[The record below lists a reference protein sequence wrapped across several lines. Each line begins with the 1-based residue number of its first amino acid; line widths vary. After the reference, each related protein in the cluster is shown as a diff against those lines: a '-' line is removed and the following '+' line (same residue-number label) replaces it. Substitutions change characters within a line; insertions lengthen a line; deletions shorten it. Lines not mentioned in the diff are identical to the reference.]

1 MTFEQVGKGRQFQKI
16 LTLHLKLFRFT
27 PPPLPGR
34 QAGRQAGRKAG
45 RQAGRQAGGH
55 TGKKRLSNAFEVKL
69 DEFGNA

>member
-34 QAGRQAGRKAG
+34 QVG
-45 RQAGRQAGGH
+45 RQAGRQIDRQ
-55 TGKKRLSNAFEVKL
+55 TDRKRELATEKMRREESGEPHNKTSL
-69 DEFGNA
+69 M